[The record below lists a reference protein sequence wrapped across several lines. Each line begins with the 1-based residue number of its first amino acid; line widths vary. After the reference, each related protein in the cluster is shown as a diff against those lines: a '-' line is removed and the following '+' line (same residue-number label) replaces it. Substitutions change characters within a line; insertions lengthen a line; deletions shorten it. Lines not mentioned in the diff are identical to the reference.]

1 MVEEG
6 ETVWVMRFPRAR
18 NLAVLSVAVMFAT
31 GCQEPPGG
39 IVKNKTGVAVAIFF
53 DRTDGVPGRE
63 QGNTGETNLGA
74 HTFCVNMSTIR
85 FVPPTGPGG
94 VIGTRDKQWCSGNDD
109 RWTVEY
115 VAPLPTSSIP

>member
-1 MVEEG
+1 MVGAG

-39 IVKNKTGVAVAIFF
+39 IVENKADTEVLIFF
-53 DRTDGVPGRE
+53 ERTDGYADQQAGRL
-63 QGNTGETNLGA
+63 GESGLA
-74 HTFCVNMSTIR
+74 PSTFCVNMSTVR